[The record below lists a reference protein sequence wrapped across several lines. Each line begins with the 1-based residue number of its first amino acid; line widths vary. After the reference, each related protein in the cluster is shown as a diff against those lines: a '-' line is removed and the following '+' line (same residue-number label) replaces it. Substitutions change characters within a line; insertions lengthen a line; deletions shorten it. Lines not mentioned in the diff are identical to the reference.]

1 MSIENIKIYE
11 ELIENASECAKLLTQ
26 SQIALD
32 DGDLALSQ
40 KYFLQVKSTLSA
52 LNLDTFNE
60 IKSLCNE
67 EIIESD
73 DYDISSLN
81 LACLLDDSVKTCGVL
96 IGMELDDE
104 KENIKQMML
113 SKLIKTLNAVSE
125 LFETLFN

>member
-60 IKSLCNE
+60 IKSL
-67 EIIESD
+67 
-73 DYDISSLN
+73 LG
-81 LACLLDDSVKTCGVL
+81 K
-96 IGMELDDE
+96 
-104 KENIKQMML
+104 
-113 SKLIKTLNAVSE
+113 
-125 LFETLFN
+125 F

>member
-1 MSIENIKIYE
+1 MTIENIKIYE

-67 EIIESD
+67 EITESD

-81 LACLLDDSVKTCGVL
+81 LACLLDDAVKTCGVL